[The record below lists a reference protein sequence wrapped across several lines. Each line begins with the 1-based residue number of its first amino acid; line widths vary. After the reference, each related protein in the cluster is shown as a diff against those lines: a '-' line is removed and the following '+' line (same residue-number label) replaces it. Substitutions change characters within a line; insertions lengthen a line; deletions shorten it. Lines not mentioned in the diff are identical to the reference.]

1 MLINSFCCSK
11 TQNEHNPLHCEEHSQ
26 RIKILGFWV
35 YLMSDCILFA
45 TLFATYFVLKNNIAG
60 GPSGKDIFEI
70 NMVFL
75 ETIILLSSSITCGIA
90 SLSIPNK
97 NWINFWLF
105 ITVLLGIFF
114 VALEL
119 QEFYQLIHHN
129 YGPEKSAFLSIFF
142 TLVGTHGIHVVSGI
156 LWMIIL
162 IMQTY
167 RNGYTIIYK
176 TRLKLLS
183 LFWHFLDVIWIFV
196 FNIVYLLGVII

>member
-1 MLINSFCCSK
+1 MLINAFCCSK
-11 TQNEHNPLHCEEHSQ
+11 TQNEHNSLHCEKNSQ
-26 RIKILGFWV
+26 KIKILGFWV

-70 NMVFL
+70 HIVFL

-97 NWINFWLF
+97 NCTNLWLI
-105 ITVLLGIFF
+105 ITALLGIFF

-119 QEFYQLIHHN
+119 QEFYQLIYHN

-142 TLVGTHGIHVVSGI
+142 TLVGTHGIHVISGI
-156 LWMIIL
+156 LWMIVL
-162 IMQTY
+162 IIQTY
-167 RNGYTIIYK
+167 RNGYTIIHE

-196 FNIVYLLGVII
+196 FNIVYLLGVVI